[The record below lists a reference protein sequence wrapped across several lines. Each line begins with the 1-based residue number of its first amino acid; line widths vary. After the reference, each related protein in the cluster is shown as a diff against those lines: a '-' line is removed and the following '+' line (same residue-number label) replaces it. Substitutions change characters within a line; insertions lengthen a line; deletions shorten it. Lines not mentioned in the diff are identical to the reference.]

1 MEMNFIGEVMQII
14 SELEKAKDPTYE
26 SGMRRTVPSKQPAHA
41 TRVPEIRRLVKAW
54 LRSHRNLLVQDVL
67 AIADALWG
75 TGWREERIF
84 AIALLKEHEDAI
96 YDVEWVDLERWS
108 REIDNWEHVDH
119 LADVTGRLLQMQP
132 KLINRVEALER
143 SYNVWQRRLALV
155 TMIVAGRDFAW
166 REALRRMTERLK
178 NDDEPTIKKAVTWA
192 RRELKQS
199 EATVG

>member
-1 MEMNFIGEVMQII
+1 
-14 SELEKAKDPTYE
+14 
-26 SGMRRTVPSKQPAHA
+26 
-41 TRVPEIRRLVKAW
+41 VPEIRRLVKEW
-54 LRSHRNLLVQDVL
+54 LRSHRNLLVQDVI
-67 AIADALWG
+67 AVADALWG

-96 YDVEWVDLERWS
+96 YEVEWVDLERWS

-119 LADVTGRLLQMQP
+119 LADVTGRMLQMQP
-132 KLINRVEALER
+132 KLINRVEVLER